1 MKPSIRKK
9 FIEDEIERIG
19 IKLEEKANTNHWE
32 IARDWL
38 RVRSVYPQ
46 NHQGLGALM
55 FAMTNTKVSFL
66 EIYHRLLNRAN
77 LFKWPSL
84 P

>member
-19 IKLEEKANTNHWE
+19 IKLEEKTNTNHWE

-55 FAMTNTKVSFL
+55 FAMTNTKVSLPEEF
-66 EIYHRLLNRAN
+66 YRWLNEATQ
-77 LFKWPSL
+77 P
-84 P
+84 